1 MARMLDSHIGVRLI
15 ISGTV
20 CDLEKPSTLLPQ
32 CAAACVSEL
41 LWAAS
46 PVTYSAVVFED
57 RKVGGWRD
65 ANNRKV
71 KVWDFP
77 GNYSHI
83 IQL

>member
-15 ISGTV
+15 SSRTV

-65 ANNRKV
+65 ANSRKV
-71 KVWDFP
+71 KVWECP
-77 GNYSHI
+77 GITST
-83 IQL
+83 